1 MALEDLKKEKLTLKK
16 TVMSSSIFSRA
27 SSNIISS
34 VKAPKITF
42 GGLAKAIGSEPDFPE
57 LDKLKVP
64 EPSPLA
70 GMISELQSKY
80 ETLSS
85 RVQDNS
91 RKITSIKNIL
101 QNERSTIGDNIPG
114 DNNVEDSLNE
124 VNNTLQEIGNAL
136 ALDFANRIQEKED
149 NIAKLKRSVLRR
161 RKKEKEESIEGS
173 DKIDKDKS
181 FLNKAFDK
189 VTKPAIGLFGGIIEF
204 FTTLGA
210 AILAKGAFDWL
221 NNPEN
226 LEKVKGVFKWLGD
239 NWTWIAG
246 ALALGA
252 VVLVIGQIA
261 SIIITIGL
269 AFSSLKLALA
279 ALSPLAWP
287 IIAVAAIAAI
297 LPHIANQGLGT
308 HERNTVDQ
316 LNQMPGGNTLEN
328 RRALIASLQAQKE
341 SIGWFDPWGQKA
353 EIDRQIHFLTT
364 GRMHGQE
371 NRPDLYNIAHDQDP
385 PALKAV
391 VQDITNQLKAHYDPL
406 IEETD
411 TGSSE
416 RSTLDGLYRNQVR
429 KATAYVRAS
438 WNYLD
443 NKLPVSWKVENGE
456 FKPELPFEDIPAY
469 TTELSDGGV
478 VFGPEGI
485 DNVPANLTAGEF
497 VTNVESTK
505 KFLPALFA
513 QNNNAGELW
522 ASLENGIR
530 KQTENNEKQT
540 DINAKFNEILV
551 GFNQQLANL
560 ALPEQTGGGG
570 PTAVSSRPPVTP
582 QIGGSSV
589 STVPKQ
595 VGMLQKSSSVSVVH
609 LDMPD
614 QTMNIDARTKESEV
628 PQTIDVLPSAVTLGD
643 TIVPS
648 PMDSYNMRRLDESFA
663 VYGIRG

>member
-1 MALEDLKKEKLTLKK
+1 MTLKK

-27 SSNIISS
+27 SSNITSS
-34 VKAPKITF
+34 IKSPKITF
-42 GGLAKAIGSEPDFPE
+42 GGVAKAIGSQPDIPE
-57 LDKLKVP
+57 LDKLKP
-64 EPSPLA
+64 SESSPLA

-80 ETLSS
+80 ESLSG

-161 RKKEKEESIEGS
+161 RKREKEESIEGS
-173 DKIDKDKS
+173 DKIDKDNS

-221 NNPEN
+221 QNPEN
-226 LEKVKGVFKWLGD
+226 MEKVKGVFKWLGD

-252 VVLVIGQIA
+252 VVVVIGQIA
-261 SIIITIGL
+261 GIIMALGV
-269 AFSSLKLALA
+269 AFTALKAALIL
-279 ALSPLAWP
+279 LSPLAWP
-287 IIAVAAIAAI
+287 IIAVAAIASI
-297 LPHIANQGLGT
+297 SGQGLGT
-308 HERNTVDQ
+308 HESATARQ
-316 LNQMPGGNTLEN
+316 LQEMGGNTVEN
-328 RRALIASLQAQKE
+328 RRRLIARLEASKANASARGE
-341 SIGWFDPWGQKA
+341 IA
-353 EIDRQIHFLTT
+353 EINEQIHLLRT
-364 GRMHGQE
+364 GRQWGIENAPSNVFVGMNE
-371 NRPDLYNIAHDQDP
+371 YFTNRPLHNEIVSMEEQ
-385 PALKAV
+385 
-391 VQDITNQLKAHYDPL
+391 IRAHYDPL
-406 IEETD
+406 IAEHGLLSLERFRLGAEAREEMA
-411 TGSSE
+411 
-416 RSTLDGLYRNQVR
+416 Q
-429 KATAYVRAS
+429 ATKFLRTT
-438 WNYLD
+438 WNYLEG
-443 NKLPVSWKVENGE
+443 KPGISWKVENGE
-456 FKPELPFEDIPAY
+456 FIPEY
-469 TTELSDGGV
+469 TWEQIQNEEPGSLYTPYSDGGV

-485 DNVPANLTAGEF
+485 DKVPTNLTAGEF
-497 VTNVESTK
+497 VTNAESTK

-614 QTMNIDARTKESEV
+614 QTMNIDARTKESGV

-648 PMDSYNMRRLDESFA
+648 PMDSYNMRRLDESLA

>member
-27 SSNIISS
+27 SSNIASS
-34 VKAPKITF
+34 IKSPKITF

-149 NIAKLKRSVLRR
+149 NIGKLKRSVLRR

-204 FTTLGA
+204 FATLGA

-252 VVLVIGQIA
+252 VVVVIGQIA
-261 SIIITIGL
+261 GIIMALGV
-269 AFSSLKLALA
+269 AFTALKAALIL
-279 ALSPLAWP
+279 LSPLAWP
-287 IIAVAAIAAI
+287 IIAVAAIASI
-297 LPHIANQGLGT
+297 SGQGLGG
-308 HERNTVDQ
+308 HERNTVQQ
-316 LNQMPGGNTLEN
+316 LQEMGGNTVEN
-328 RRALIASLQAQKE
+328 RRRLIARLEAS
-341 SIGWFDPWGQKA
+341 KA
-353 EIDRQIHFLTT
+353 NASASGEIEEIDNQIHLLRT
-364 GRMHGQE
+364 GRERGIE
-371 NRPDLYNIAHDQDP
+371 RAPSNVFVGINEFFTNRPLHNEIVSMEEQ
-385 PALKAV
+385 
-391 VQDITNQLKAHYDPL
+391 IRAHYDPL
-406 IEETD
+406 IDEHPYFS
-411 TGSSE
+411 GE
-416 RSTLDGLYRNQVR
+416 RNRLGALVRNEVAEAIKFLR
-429 KATAYVRAS
+429 TT
-438 WNYLD
+438 WNYMEG
-443 NKLPVSWKVENGE
+443 KPGISWKVVDGK
-456 FKPELPFEDIPAY
+456 FIPEY
-469 TTELSDGGV
+469 TWEQIQNEVPGSLYTPYSDGGV

-485 DNVPANLTAGEF
+485 DNVPTNLTAGEF

-648 PMDSYNMRRLDESFA
+648 PMDSYNMRRLDESLA

>member
-1 MALEDLKKEKLTLKK
+1 MTLKK

-27 SSNIISS
+27 SSNIASS
-34 VKAPKITF
+34 IKSPKITF

-149 NIAKLKRSVLRR
+149 NIGKLKRSVLRR

-204 FTTLGA
+204 FATLGA

-252 VVLVIGQIA
+252 VVVVIGQIA
-261 SIIITIGL
+261 GIIMTIGL
-269 AFSSLKLALA
+269 AFTALKAALIF
-279 ALSPLAWP
+279 LSPLAWP

-297 LPHIANQGLGT
+297 LPHISDQGLGM

-328 RRALIASLQAQKE
+328 RRVLIASLQAQKE
-341 SIGWFDPWGQKA
+341 SIGWWDPWGQKA

-371 NRPDLYNIAHDQDP
+371 NRPDLYNIAHAQDP

-391 VQDITNQLKAHYDPL
+391 VHDITNQLKAHYDPL
-406 IEETD
+406 IQD
-411 TGSSE
+411 TSLLEGE
-416 RSTLDGLYRNQVR
+416 RNRLGELYRNEV
-429 KATAYVRAS
+429 KEATAYVRAS
-438 WNYLD
+438 WNL
-443 NKLPVSWKVENGE
+443 
-456 FKPELPFEDIPAY
+456 F
-469 TTELSDGGV
+469 LS
-478 VFGPEGI
+478 
-485 DNVPANLTAGEF
+485 
-497 VTNVESTK
+497 
-505 KFLPALFA
+505 
-513 QNNNAGELW
+513 
-522 ASLENGIR
+522 
-530 KQTENNEKQT
+530 
-540 DINAKFNEILV
+540 
-551 GFNQQLANL
+551 
-560 ALPEQTGGGG
+560 
-570 PTAVSSRPPVTP
+570 
-582 QIGGSSV
+582 
-589 STVPKQ
+589 
-595 VGMLQKSSSVSVVH
+595 
-609 LDMPD
+609 
-614 QTMNIDARTKESEV
+614 
-628 PQTIDVLPSAVTLGD
+628 TL
-643 TIVPS
+643 
-648 PMDSYNMRRLDESFA
+648 
-663 VYGIRG
+663 

>member
-1 MALEDLKKEKLTLKK
+1 MTLKK

-27 SSNIISS
+27 SSNITSS
-34 VKAPKITF
+34 IKSPKITF
-42 GGLAKAIGSEPDFPE
+42 GGVAKAIGSQPDIPE
-57 LDKLKVP
+57 LDKLKP
-64 EPSPLA
+64 SESSPLA

-80 ETLSS
+80 ESLSG

-161 RKKEKEESIEGS
+161 RKREKEESIEGS
-173 DKIDKDKS
+173 DKIDKDNS

-221 NNPEN
+221 QNPEN
-226 LEKVKGVFKWLGD
+226 MEKVKGVFKWLGD

-252 VVLVIGQIA
+252 VVVVIGQIA
-261 SIIITIGL
+261 GIIMALGV
-269 AFSSLKLALA
+269 AFTALKAALIL
-279 ALSPLAWP
+279 LSPLAWP
-287 IIAVAAIAAI
+287 IIAVAAIASI
-297 LPHIANQGLGT
+297 SGQGLGT
-308 HERNTVDQ
+308 HESATARQ
-316 LNQMPGGNTLEN
+316 LQEMGGNTVEN
-328 RRALIASLQAQKE
+328 RRRLIARLEASKANASASGE
-341 SIGWFDPWGQKA
+341 IA
-353 EIDRQIHFLTT
+353 EINEQIHLLRT
-364 GRMHGQE
+364 GRQWGIENAPSNVFVGMNE
-371 NRPDLYNIAHDQDP
+371 YFTNRPLHNEIVSMEEQ
-385 PALKAV
+385 
-391 VQDITNQLKAHYDPL
+391 IRAHYDPL
-406 IEETD
+406 IAEHGLLSLERFRLGAEAREEMA
-411 TGSSE
+411 
-416 RSTLDGLYRNQVR
+416 Q
-429 KATAYVRAS
+429 ATKFLRTT
-438 WNYLD
+438 WNYLEG
-443 NKLPVSWKVENGE
+443 KPGISWKVENGE
-456 FKPELPFEDIPAY
+456 FIPEY
-469 TTELSDGGV
+469 TWEQIQNEEPGSLYTPYSDGGV

-485 DNVPANLTAGEF
+485 DKVPTNLTAGEF
-497 VTNVESTK
+497 VTNAESTK

-614 QTMNIDARTKESEV
+614 QTMNIDARTKESGV

-648 PMDSYNMRRLDESFA
+648 PMDSYNMRRLDESLA

>member
-1 MALEDLKKEKLTLKK
+1 MTLKK

-27 SSNIISS
+27 SSNITSS
-34 VKAPKITF
+34 IKSPKITF
-42 GGLAKAIGSEPDFPE
+42 GGVAKAIGSQPDIPE
-57 LDKLKVP
+57 LDKLKP
-64 EPSPLA
+64 SESSPLA

-80 ETLSS
+80 ESLSG

-161 RKKEKEESIEGS
+161 RKREKEESIEGS
-173 DKIDKDKS
+173 DKIDKDNS

-221 NNPEN
+221 QNPEN

-252 VVLVIGQIA
+252 VAAVIGQIA
-261 SIIITIGL
+261 GIIITLGI
-269 AFSSLKLALA
+269 AFSALKAGLIF
-279 ALSPLAWP
+279 LSPLAWP
-287 IIAVAAIAAI
+287 IIAVAAIASLAG
-297 LPHIANQGLGT
+297 QGLGYN
-308 HERNTVDQ
+308 ERKTLQ
-316 LNQMPGGNTLEN
+316 RLESMGGNTLEN
-328 RRALIASLQAQKE
+328 RRALIAQFEVEKQQASLIGGNVGEIDNQINFLRTGRETGIEGSASTWFHGVNEFFTNRPLHDEIRSMEAQIREHYQALWDPYPLMSNERQALVEENNREILAAQKFLRTTWNHVE
-341 SIGWFDPWGQKA
+341 GKPGIPWTVVNGKFIPKYTW
-353 EIDRQIHFLTT
+353 EQIQNQHPGTLWT
-364 GRMHGQE
+364 
-371 NRPDLYNIAHDQDP
+371 P
-385 PALKAV
+385 PV
-391 VQDITNQLKAHYDPL
+391 
-406 IEETD
+406 
-411 TGSSE
+411 
-416 RSTLDGLYRNQVR
+416 
-429 KATAYVRAS
+429 
-438 WNYLD
+438 
-443 NKLPVSWKVENGE
+443 GE
-456 FKPELPFEDIPAY
+456 
-469 TTELSDGGV
+469 ELSDGGV

-485 DNVPANLTAGEF
+485 DNVPTNLTAGEF

-589 STVPKQ
+589 SAVPKQ

-648 PMDSYNMRRLDESFA
+648 PMDSYNMRRLDESLA

>member
-1 MALEDLKKEKLTLKK
+1 MTLKK

-27 SSNIISS
+27 SSNIASS
-34 VKAPKITF
+34 IKSPKITF

-149 NIAKLKRSVLRR
+149 NIGKLKRSVLRR

-204 FTTLGA
+204 FATLGA

-252 VVLVIGQIA
+252 VVVVIGQIA
-261 SIIITIGL
+261 GIIMTIGL
-269 AFSSLKLALA
+269 AFTALKAALIF
-279 ALSPLAWP
+279 LSPLAWP

-297 LPHIANQGLGT
+297 LPHISDQGLGM

-328 RRALIASLQAQKE
+328 RRVLIASLQAQKE
-341 SIGWFDPWGQKA
+341 SIGWWDPWGQKA

-371 NRPDLYNIAHDQDP
+371 NRPDLYNIAHAQDP

-391 VQDITNQLKAHYDPL
+391 VHDITNQLKAHYDPL
-406 IEETD
+406 IQD
-411 TGSSE
+411 TSLLEGE
-416 RSTLDGLYRNQVR
+416 RNRLGELYRNEV
-429 KATAYVRAS
+429 KEATAYVRAS

-456 FKPELPFEDIPAY
+456 FIPEVSFEEIPIY
-469 TTELSDGGV
+469 TPYSDGGV

-485 DNVPANLTAGEF
+485 DNVPTNLTAGEF

-540 DINAKFNEILV
+540 DINAKFNQILV

-648 PMDSYNMRRLDESFA
+648 PMDSYNMRRLDESLA

>member
-1 MALEDLKKEKLTLKK
+1 MTLKK

-27 SSNIISS
+27 SSNITSS
-34 VKAPKITF
+34 IKSPKITF
-42 GGLAKAIGSEPDFPE
+42 GGVAKAIGSQPDIPE
-57 LDKLKVP
+57 LDKLKP
-64 EPSPLA
+64 SESSPLA

-80 ETLSS
+80 ESLSG

-161 RKKEKEESIEGS
+161 RKREKEESIEGS
-173 DKIDKDKS
+173 DKIDKDNS

-221 NNPEN
+221 QNPEN
-226 LEKVKGVFKWLGD
+226 MEKVKGVFKWLGD

-252 VVLVIGQIA
+252 VVVVIGQIA
-261 SIIITIGL
+261 GIIMALGV
-269 AFSSLKLALA
+269 AFTALKAALIL
-279 ALSPLAWP
+279 LSPLAWP
-287 IIAVAAIAAI
+287 IIAVAAIASI
-297 LPHIANQGLGT
+297 SGQGLGT
-308 HERNTVDQ
+308 HESATARQ
-316 LNQMPGGNTLEN
+316 LQEMGGNTVEN
-328 RRALIASLQAQKE
+328 RRRLIARLEASKANASASGE
-341 SIGWFDPWGQKA
+341 IA
-353 EIDRQIHFLTT
+353 EIDEQIHLLRT
-364 GRMHGQE
+364 GRQWGIENAPSNVFVGMNE
-371 NRPDLYNIAHDQDP
+371 YFTNRPLHNEIVSMEEQ
-385 PALKAV
+385 
-391 VQDITNQLKAHYDPL
+391 IRAHYDPL
-406 IEETD
+406 IAEHGLLSLERFRLGAEAREEMA
-411 TGSSE
+411 
-416 RSTLDGLYRNQVR
+416 Q
-429 KATAYVRAS
+429 ATKFLRTT
-438 WNYLD
+438 WNYLEG
-443 NKLPVSWKVENGE
+443 KPGISWKVENGE
-456 FKPELPFEDIPAY
+456 FIPEY
-469 TTELSDGGV
+469 TWEQIQNEEPGSLYTPYSDGGV

-485 DNVPANLTAGEF
+485 DKVPTNLTAGEF
-497 VTNVESTK
+497 VTNAESTK

-614 QTMNIDARTKESEV
+614 QTMNIDARTKESGV

-648 PMDSYNMRRLDESFA
+648 PMDSYNMRRLDESLA